1 MSKILI
7 VTDSSTS
14 ISLDVAKELGIEIV
28 PLSVELDGK
37 VYRDQIDITA
47 AELREKLR
55 NKAVP
60 KTSQPNI
67 GYVNELMKK
76 WKTQD
81 WDHVIIFSLS
91 SHLSGTY
98 QGYRLA
104 MMDNDMENVTLVDT
118 FTLGGAL
125 RDIVIKAAKMVKEG
139 KTKEEIL
146 ETAQKFIDSTYGFLI
161 PENLD
166 QLVRGGRVSPALK
179 TVASLLKLRTLA
191 VLRNKGTSFDK
202 AGTART
208 EAGIFEKVLEDFAQS
223 GVQVGV
229 TKFVICECEAQ
240 DIAQRLKTAVV
251 EKFGPVDVEI
261 IDLPATLTAHAGLR
275 TVAIQLS
282 LSI

>member
-14 ISLDVAKELGIEIV
+14 IELDVAKSLGIEIV

-37 VYRDQIDITA
+37 VYRDQLDITG
-47 AELREKLR
+47 AELRERLK

-60 KTSQPNI
+60 KTSQPNL
-67 GYVNELMKK
+67 GYVNDLMQR
-76 WKTQD
+76 WKTED
-81 WDHVIIFSLS
+81 WDHIIIFSLS

-104 MMDNDMENVTLVDT
+104 IMDNEMDNVTLVDT
-118 FTLGGAL
+118 FTLAGTL
-125 RDIVIKAAKMVKEG
+125 RDIAIKASKMAREG
-139 KTKEEIL
+139 KSKEAIL
-146 ETAQKFIDSTYGFLI
+146 ETAQKFIDNTYAFLI

-208 EAGIFEKVLEDFAQS
+208 EAGIFEKVLDDFAQN
-223 GVQVGV
+223 GVKVGV
-229 TKFVICECEAQ
+229 SKFVICECEAK
-240 DIAQRLKTAVV
+240 DIAQRLKAAVI
-251 EKFGPVDVEI
+251 EKFGPVEVEI

-282 LSI
+282 LSM